1 MTHGTDLDRSILK
14 LAKIWASDISHDPDT
29 KVGAVVYDPVT
40 NSMHFGVNGFAKKVH
55 ESPARWA
62 RPAKYDL
69 VIHAEINAIIK
80 ALQSL
85 GSDVSRCTLYC
96 THKPCAKCASMAIQ
110 VGIKNIVYVDTHWN
124 DELTDKICDETNV
137 RLVKLEEPLESY
149 EADKDIKASWD
160 RIVKASPELT
170 RIMEGAGHVEQP
182 IPPEMLQRKIIN
194 SINGSTWF
202 V

>member
-1 MTHGTDLDRSILK
+1 
-14 LAKIWASDISHDPDT
+14 
-29 KVGAVVYDPVT
+29 
-40 NSMHFGVNGFAKKVH
+40 
-55 ESPARWA
+55 
-62 RPAKYDL
+62 
-69 VIHAEINAIIK
+69 
-80 ALQSL
+80 
-85 GSDVSRCTLYC
+85 
-96 THKPCAKCASMAIQ
+96 MAIQ